1 MKFSESFYKCWI
13 RTKFDMHLDMFLK
26 FKNDKIVDPETLVK
40 RDIIGLMNKEIEKKI
55 ELQYEKNDIREKPNS
70 EYHSIRFDSELLVCN
85 RKELFDLF
93 YSFNQL
99 PEEVRINFIKW
110 VSSEEFYTNQIRYDR
125 LNEILEE
132 NNS

>member
-1 MKFSESFYKCWI
+1 MKFKETFYNSWI

-26 FKNDKIVDPETLVK
+26 FKKDKIVDPETLVK
-40 RDIIGLMNKEIEKKI
+40 REMIGLMNKEIEKKI
-55 ELQYEKNDIREKPNS
+55 ELQYEKNDLREKPNP
-70 EYHSIRFDSELLVCN
+70 EYHLIQFDSELLVCN

-110 VSSEEFYTNQIRYDR
+110 VSSEEFHTNQIR
-125 LNEILEE
+125 
-132 NNS
+132 